1 MSENTVEDLL
11 QQEGVDV
18 TEELMR
24 ILDKLGVKEIS
35 HLRFL
40 KEQDFKDAGQ

>member
-1 MSENTVEDLL
+1 MEDLL

-18 TEELMR
+18 TEELMKK
-24 ILDKLGVKEIS
+24 LATLGVKEIS

-40 KEQDFKDAGQ
+40 KEQDYKNAG